1 MKILV
6 VNAGSSSL
14 KYQLID
20 MDGEK
25 VLAKGLC
32 ERIGIDGR
40 ISHKTADGKEYNTDT
55 AMPDHTAAFNC
66 VKYALVDS
74 EAKAVN
80 SLDEIGAIGHRVVQ
94 GGAIFSKSVVV
105 DEKVVNDIEGLSDLA
120 PLHNPAHVQGIRAC
134 IECFGAELPEV
145 VVFDTAFH
153 STMPDTSY
161 LFALPYEY
169 YEKYKIRR
177 YGFHGTS
184 HRYVSKRYFELTNKA
199 EEGSKI
205 VTCHLGNGSS
215 ITAVKDGKCFDTSMG
230 LTPLD
235 GFIMGTRT
243 GTLDPSVVTYIMEK
257 ENLSAKQLSDLFNKK
272 SGMLGVSGISSD
284 NRDVESAAKEGN
296 KRAQLAIDM
305 QRYQITKFVGQYVA
319 ALGGVDAIIFTGGIG
334 ENGAALRQYVA
345 EHFGFMGVKVD
356 PALNEKMIRGN
367 EGLISTPDSTV
378 EVYVIPT
385 NEELMIA
392 RDTKEIVEKM

>member
-25 VLAKGLC
+25 VIAKGLC
-32 ERIGIDGR
+32 ERIGIDGK
-40 ISHKTADGKEYNTDT
+40 ITHKTADGKVYESNT
-55 AMPDHTAAFNC
+55 AMPNHTEAFNC
-66 VKYALVDS
+66 VKFALTES
-74 EAKAVN
+74 EAKAID

-94 GGAIFSKSVVV
+94 GGAVFSESVVI
-105 DEKVVNDIEGLSDLA
+105 DESVIKGIEELSDLA
-120 PLHNPAHVQGIRAC
+120 PLHNPPHVQGMRAC
-134 IECFGAELPEV
+134 IECFGKDVPEV
-145 VVFDTAFH
+145 AVFDTAFH
-153 STMPDTSY
+153 STMPETSY

-184 HRYVSKRYFELTNKA
+184 HRYVSKRYFELTGEN
-199 EEGSKI
+199 EQGSKI
-205 VTCHLGNGSS
+205 ITCHLGNGSS
-215 ITAVKDGKCFDTSMG
+215 ITAVKDGKCYDTSMG

-257 ENLSAKQLSDLFNKK
+257 ERLDAKQLSDLFNKK
-272 SGMLGVSGISSD
+272 SGMYGVSGISSD
-284 NRDVESAAKEGN
+284 NRDVETAAKGGN
-296 KRAQLAIDM
+296 YRAQLAITM
-305 QRYQITKFVGQYVA
+305 QRYQITKFVGQYTA
-319 ALGGVDAIIFTGGIG
+319 ALGGADAIIFTGGIG
-334 ENGAALRQYVA
+334 ENGAELRKYVA
-345 EHFGFMGVKVD
+345 DHLSFMGVKISD
-356 PALNEKMIRGN
+356 DLNAKMIRGN
-367 EGLISTPDSTV
+367 EGLISTPDSKV
-378 EVYVIPT
+378 KVYVIPT

>member
-25 VLAKGLC
+25 VIAKGLC
-32 ERIGIDGR
+32 ERIGIDGK
-40 ISHKTADGKEYNTDT
+40 ITHKTADGKVYESKT
-55 AMPDHTAAFNC
+55 AMPNHTVAFNC
-66 VKYALVDS
+66 VKFALTES
-74 EAKAVN
+74 EAKAID

-94 GGAIFSKSVVV
+94 GGAVFSESVVI
-105 DEKVVNDIEGLSDLA
+105 DESVIKGIEELSDLA
-120 PLHNPAHVQGIRAC
+120 PLHNPPQVQGIRAC
-134 IECFGAELPEV
+134 IESFGKDVPEDA
-145 VVFDTAFH
+145 VFDTAFH
-153 STMPDTSY
+153 STMPETSY

-184 HRYVSKRYFELTNKA
+184 HRYVSKRYFELTGEN
-199 EEGSKI
+199 EQGSKI
-205 VTCHLGNGSS
+205 ITCHLGNGSS
-215 ITAVKDGKCFDTSMG
+215 ITAVKDGKCYDTSMG

-257 ENLSAKQLSDLFNKK
+257 ERLDAKQLSDLFNKK
-272 SGMLGVSGISSD
+272 SGMLGVSGVSSD
-284 NRDVESAAKEGN
+284 NRDVETAAKEGN
-296 KRAQLAIDM
+296 YRAQLAITM
-305 QRYQITKFVGQYVA
+305 QRYQITKFVGQYTA
-319 ALGGVDAIIFTGGIG
+319 ALGGADAIIFTGGIG
-334 ENGAALRQYVA
+334 ENGAELRKYVA
-345 EHFGFMGVKVD
+345 DHLSFMGVKISD
-356 PALNEKMIRGN
+356 DLNAKMIRGN
-367 EGLISTPDSTV
+367 EGLISTPDSKV
-378 EVYVIPT
+378 KVYVIPT